1 MVSQL
6 YTLLQRGERSKTRAS
21 ASNHMYLR
29 EKAIELRKAA
39 SLVAWPNARI
49 NMGKRDI
56 ETLRAWN
63 GLYRDKE
70 ARTYLWN
77 SKWRCLVFIR
87 WACRAYNEAFVF
99 ICLFLLSSTQIHWG
113 GSSRPTSLR
122 NPIHCRH
129 SILMSR
135 IVHVNMVKDLHM
147 LKFKFKV

>member
-56 ETLRAWN
+56 ETLRA
-63 GLYRDKE
+63 
-70 ARTYLWN
+70 
-77 SKWRCLVFIR
+77 
-87 WACRAYNEAFVF
+87 
-99 ICLFLLSSTQIHWG
+99 
-113 GSSRPTSLR
+113 
-122 NPIHCRH
+122 
-129 SILMSR
+129 
-135 IVHVNMVKDLHM
+135 
-147 LKFKFKV
+147 